1 MAIIPIIA
9 MGRSEKDARTATD
22 IFRTSAGI
30 AFPFSM
36 AFVM

>member
-9 MGRSEKDARTATD
+9 MGRIKKDARTAAD
-22 IFRTSAGI
+22 ISFTSAGF
-30 AFPFSM
+30 AFLFIM